1 MATENAFRRILLK
14 LSGEALMGDGQH
26 GIDYPTVSRL
36 AGEIATV
43 HATGVE
49 ICLVIGGGN
58 IIRGASAAAAGMDRA
73 SADYMGML
81 ATVINALAMQ
91 NSLEVAGSNPGS
103 CRRSRCRRCAS
114 PLFAAGRCATWKKT
128 GWSFSR
134 GNRQSVLY
142 DRFSRGAA
150 GRGNELPGLVQGH
163 AGGRGLFGGSGG
175 RPQRHKI

>member
-58 IIRGASAAAAGMDRA
+58 IIRGASAATAGMDRA
-73 SADYMGML
+73 SAD
-81 ATVINALAMQ
+81 
-91 NSLEVAGSNPGS
+91 
-103 CRRSRCRRCAS
+103 
-114 PLFAAGRCATWKKT
+114 
-128 GWSFSR
+128 
-134 GNRQSVLY
+134 
-142 DRFSRGAA
+142 
-150 GRGNELPGLVQGH
+150 
-163 AGGRGLFGGSGG
+163 
-175 RPQRHKI
+175 

>member
-1 MATENAFRRILLK
+1 
-14 LSGEALMGDGQH
+14 MGDGQH

-43 HATGVE
+43 HARGVE

-73 SADYMGML
+73 SAGYMGML

-91 NSLEVAGSNPGS
+91 NSLEVAGVQSRVLSAIPMS
-103 CRRSRCRRCAS
+103 TVCEPFIRRRALRH
-114 PLFAAGRCATWKKT
+114 LEKT

-134 GNRQSVLY
+134 GEPAIRSLRQIQP
-142 DRFSRGAA
+142 RRCGP
-150 GRGNELPGLVQGH
+150 R
-163 AGGRGLFGGSGG
+163 
-175 RPQRHKI
+175 K